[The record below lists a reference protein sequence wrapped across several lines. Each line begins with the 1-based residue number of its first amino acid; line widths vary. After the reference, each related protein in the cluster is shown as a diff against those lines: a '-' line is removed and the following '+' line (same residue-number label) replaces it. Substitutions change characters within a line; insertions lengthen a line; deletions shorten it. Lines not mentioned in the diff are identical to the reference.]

1 MKLRL
6 VFALTLLWVGSAV
19 AADQSP
25 WFGGEASPPQQIS
38 LNSNSDQ
45 IAGDSLA
52 SDATLTELECPNE
65 GCPTPKKLGKQT
77 K

>member
-6 VFALTLLWVGSAV
+6 VFALTLLWVGPAV

-25 WFGGEASPPQQIS
+25 WFGSQASPPQQIS
-38 LNSNSDQ
+38 LNSNSEQ
-45 IAGDSLA
+45 IANDSLA
-52 SDATLTELECPNE
+52 SDETLTELDCPNE
-65 GCPTPKKLGKQT
+65 GCPTPKKLGKQA